1 MEHLTEFLK
10 DRGQRSLLAA
20 GGLLVCA
27 LGTYFE
33 LQANIGMAP
42 WESLNQGIAMKMGIS
57 YGLACQV
64 ISFLVIAADLLLHER
79 IGIGTFLDALIVGAG
94 VDFCTK
100 MNLVPVQT
108 KLAGQIGFLF
118 LGMVVICFGIFL
130 YMKAGLCCG
139 PRDAFLVGIGKRL
152 AKLPIGLVN
161 IMILSV
167 VLMGCLLLGSPI
179 GLGTVISAFGTGV
192 IMEAVFRLV
201 HFKARE
207 VVHESIFETCR
218 EMGRAMGSH
227 GRHRHA

>member
-1 MEHLTEFLK
+1 MEHLTEFFI
-10 DRGQRSLLAA
+10 DRGKRSLLAA

-42 WESLNQGIAMKMGIS
+42 WESLNLGIAMKTGMS
-57 YGLACQV
+57 YGLACQI
-64 ISFLVIAADLLLHER
+64 ISFIVIAADLLLHER
-79 IGIGTFLDALIVGAG
+79 IGIGTILDALIVGAG
-94 VDFCTK
+94 VDFCTNI
-100 MNLVPVQT
+100 NLVPVQT
-108 KLAGQIGFLF
+108 TLIGQLGFLF

-167 VLMGCLLLGSPI
+167 VLVGCLILGSPI

-192 IMEAVFRLV
+192 IMEFVFRLV
-201 HFKARE
+201 GFKARE

-218 EMGRAMGSH
+218 GVRRAVKFDKELNQ
-227 GRHRHA
+227 